1 MKKNQQIPQP
11 HGAESLA
18 FLGTSV
24 YFTQSLG
31 GREPFCGLEHEK
43 EIHPGSARFNILSIY
58 KSIVLNA
65 CLCKFSVLTIGLFFK

>member
-31 GREPFCGLEHEK
+31 GREPFCGLEWWLKTTYHL
-43 EIHPGSARFNILSIY
+43 ILLY
-58 KSIVLNA
+58 LVY
-65 CLCKFSVLTIGLFFK
+65 